1 MYESLVLDALLP
13 LEVDAVGR
21 NRVEAW
27 TPTRQGR
34 VGVDAVASSCR
45 LLLGIACDHIICS
58 SLAVPTTGNPMMKIS
73 LNSQAIKQ
81 GNEKAVL
88 CWYQSSSDSSKEFV

>member
-58 SLAVPTTGNPMMKIS
+58 SLAVPTTGDENFA
-73 LNSQAIKQ
+73 QFT
-81 GNEKAVL
+81 G
-88 CWYQSSSDSSKEFV
+88 YQTRKREGSIMLVPELFRFL

>member
-45 LLLGIACDHIICS
+45 LLLGIAS

>member
-1 MYESLVLDALLP
+1 MGM
-13 LEVDAVGR
+13 GR
-21 NRVEAW
+21 K
-27 TPTRQGR
+27 RQAP
-34 VGVDAVASSCR
+34 DASSQPSPVGGR
-45 LLLGIACDHIICS
+45 GAGARKRWSAAGAQGHDDSGWLRGRGCS
-58 SLAVPTTGNPMMKIS
+58 KTPAGGGLAVPTTGNPMMKIS

>member
-58 SLAVPTTGNPMMKIS
+58 SLAVPTTGDENFA
-73 LNSQAIKQ
+73 QFTGYIKQ